1 MATRRYR
8 AGIFSS
14 NCKNKPLPWFLKPY
28 VFYGYSLFVV
38 SSVFSQ
44 SSWYD
49 GNLKYLNDVTFT
61 LNVKGIDDG
70 VWEKRLSSYIELRL
84 LEHNIR
90 FNQNQMPKM
99 VIDINVIDSRVDQ
112 VSSFQ
117 ALFSI
122 YNYSV
127 SETDYYGSMA
137 DTLMTK
143 KLMTSKVF
151 SKEIMGQ
158 TSSQNLYKD
167 IESGINSLVSHYLEQ
182 WYTDNPMK
190 QF

>member
-1 MATRRYR
+1 MFNSY
-8 AGIFSS
+8 S
-14 NCKNKPLPWFLKPY
+14 
-28 VFYGYSLFVV
+28 YSLFII
-38 SSVFSQ
+38 SSLFSQ
-44 SSWYD
+44 STWYD

-182 WYTDNPMK
+182 RYTDNPMK

>member
-1 MATRRYR
+1 MFNSY
-8 AGIFSS
+8 S
-14 NCKNKPLPWFLKPY
+14 
-28 VFYGYSLFVV
+28 YSLFII
-38 SSVFSQ
+38 SSLFSQ
-44 SSWYD
+44 STWYH
-49 GNLKYLNDVTFT
+49 GNLKHLNDVTFI
-61 LNVKGIDDG
+61 LNVKGIDDS

-90 FNQNQMPKM
+90 FNENQMPKM

-167 IESGINSLVSHYLEQ
+167 IERGINSLVSHYLEQ

>member
-1 MATRRYR
+1 MVLRKYH

-14 NCKNKPLPWFLKPY
+14 SCKDKSLLCFLKLF
-28 VFYGYSLFVV
+28 VTYGYSLFI
-38 SSVFSQ
+38 SSSAFSQ

-127 SETDYYGSMA
+127 SEKDYYGSMA
-137 DTLMTK
+137 DTLITK
-143 KLMTSKVF
+143 KLMTSKIF

-158 TSSQNLYKD
+158 TSSLNLYKD
-167 IESGINSLVSHYLEQ
+167 IERGINSLVSHYLDQ
-182 WYTDNPMK
+182 WYIDNPMK

>member
-1 MATRRYR
+1 MFNSY
-8 AGIFSS
+8 S
-14 NCKNKPLPWFLKPY
+14 
-28 VFYGYSLFVV
+28 YSLFII
-38 SSVFSQ
+38 SSLFSQ
-44 SSWYD
+44 STWYD
-49 GNLKYLNDVTFT
+49 GNLKDLNDVTFI

-90 FNQNQMPKM
+90 FNENQMPKM

>member
-1 MATRRYR
+1 MFNSY
-8 AGIFSS
+8 S
-14 NCKNKPLPWFLKPY
+14 
-28 VFYGYSLFVV
+28 YSLLII
-38 SSVFSQ
+38 SSLFSQ

-137 DTLMTK
+137 DTVITK

-167 IESGINSLVSHYLEQ
+167 IERGINSLVSHYLEQ
-182 WYTDNPMK
+182 WYIDNPMK

>member
-1 MATRRYR
+1 
-8 AGIFSS
+8 
-14 NCKNKPLPWFLKPY
+14 
-28 VFYGYSLFVV
+28 
-38 SSVFSQ
+38 
-44 SSWYD
+44 
-49 GNLKYLNDVTFT
+49 
-61 LNVKGIDDG
+61 
-70 VWEKRLSSYIELRL
+70 
-84 LEHNIR
+84 
-90 FNQNQMPKM
+90 MPKM

-167 IESGINSLVSHYLEQ
+167 IERGINSLVSHYLEQ

>member
-1 MATRRYR
+1 MVLRKYH
-8 AGIFSS
+8 AGISS
-14 NCKNKPLPWFLKPY
+14 NCKDEPLLCFLKLF
-28 VFYGYSLFVV
+28 VIYGYSLFIV

-127 SETDYYGSMA
+127 SE
-137 DTLMTK
+137 
-143 KLMTSKVF
+143 
-151 SKEIMGQ
+151 
-158 TSSQNLYKD
+158 KD
-167 IESGINSLVSHYLEQ
+167 
-182 WYTDNPMK
+182 
-190 QF
+190 

>member
-1 MATRRYR
+1 MFNSY
-8 AGIFSS
+8 S
-14 NCKNKPLPWFLKPY
+14 
-28 VFYGYSLFVV
+28 YSLFII
-38 SSVFSQ
+38 SSLFSQ
-44 SSWYD
+44 STWYD
-49 GNLKYLNDVTFT
+49 GNLKHLNDVTFI
-61 LNVKGIDDG
+61 LNVKGIDDS

-90 FNQNQMPKM
+90 FNENQMPKM

-190 QF
+190 HF

>member
-1 MATRRYR
+1 
-8 AGIFSS
+8 
-14 NCKNKPLPWFLKPY
+14 
-28 VFYGYSLFVV
+28 
-38 SSVFSQ
+38 
-44 SSWYD
+44 
-49 GNLKYLNDVTFT
+49 LNDVTFI

-90 FNQNQMPKM
+90 FNENQMPKM

-167 IESGINSLVSHYLEQ
+167 IERGINSLVSHYLEQ
-182 WYTDNPMK
+182 WYIDNPMK